1 VTSFSLETADLVSR
15 ALDSIREGK
24 LEAALEQVEALTA
37 VAPDLREAWA
47 CKVLL
52 ARRLG
57 LDEVERE
64 ARERLMVL
72 SPVAGNA

>member
-37 VAPDLREAWA
+37 VAPDLRAAWA

>member
-1 VTSFSLETADLVSR
+1 MTSFSLETADLVSR